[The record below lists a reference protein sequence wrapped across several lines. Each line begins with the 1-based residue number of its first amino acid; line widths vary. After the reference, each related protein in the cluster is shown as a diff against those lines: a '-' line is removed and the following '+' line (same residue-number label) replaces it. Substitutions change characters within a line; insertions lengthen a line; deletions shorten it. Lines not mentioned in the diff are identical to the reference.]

1 MIFAGVCSGVVLF
14 EGVHLE
20 HAAEDG
26 LVEDFTPVPKNGF
39 QQKPCFYARVFI
51 REAWQWIPILR
62 IQIK

>member
-26 LVEDFTPVPKNGF
+26 LVEDFTTRAKKPV
-39 QQKPCFYARVFI
+39 FYARVFI